1 MFTNLNPH
9 IFIQFFFFFFKFFFY
24 YFHQSV
30 IYQQLQEIEKI
41 LTKNQVNPANYNK
54 FTKHKFNVFSHLKI
68 SKNTKFR
75 QKKKKK
81 LDVRKSKTCK
91 KCREFK

>member
-1 MFTNLNPH
+1 M
-9 IFIQFFFFFFKFFFY
+9 
-24 YFHQSV
+24 

-75 QKKKKK
+75 QKKKKNWMLERAK
-81 LDVRKSKTCK
+81 RVKNVGNLND
-91 KCREFK
+91 